1 MVVLPT
7 SHASQKSARGLLEFF
22 HECVAE
28 QSVFQS
34 HSPHF
39 TISYL
44 QYKLCKIRRVAVG
57 PKGVPYATTHDAR
70 TIRYPDPLIKA
81 NDTVQVDIATGKI
94 KDFIK
99 FDSGVLM
106 MFLVLTNWVSKEHFY
121 HVFEYLT
128 DIRLITS
135 SGSHL
140 TWKTF
145 KNDSTRK
152 NLEKSWN
159 FVSFNRISLKMI

>member
-7 SHASQKSARGLLEFF
+7 NHASQRSAVILLEFF
-22 HECVAE
+22 HKCISG

-34 HSPHF
+34 HSLHF

-99 FDSGVLM
+99 FDSGMLM

-121 HVFEYLT
+121 HLFGYLT
-128 DIRLITS
+128 EIPLTTS
-135 SGSHL
+135 SVPTQHGKH
-140 TWKTF
+140 
-145 KNDSTRK
+145 
-152 NLEKSWN
+152 
-159 FVSFNRISLKMI
+159 